1 MKQTIRPEKY
11 STQPTLYLA
20 FELSDQEWKLGFT
33 VGLGQPARQRKIA
46 AGDTTA
52 LKQEI
57 ALAKQRFGL
66 PADAP
71 VVSCYEAGRDG
82 FWLHRF
88 LESEHI
94 TNLVVDSASIEVSR
108 RGKHAKTD
116 RLDVEKLLT
125 MLLRYH
131 AGEIAGVERGACAQP
146 GRRGS
151 AAAPPPT
158 AGPERRAHALR
169 QPHQGPAG
177 RPGHPSGRGRRV
189 PDPPAAAAPVGWFSL
204 ARGPA
209 ALACNASSPAGSS
222 CTARSWS
229 WKLNAGP
236 CCAARKRPAST
247 QVRQLLRL
255 KGIGENSAW
264 LYVMEFFGWRDFH
277 NRREIG
283 ALAGLTPTPFQSG
296 ADDHEQ
302 GISKA
307 GNTLIRAMAIEIA
320 WGWLRHQPDSELSQ
334 WYQERFGAGS
344 TRLHKI
350 GIVALARK
358 LLIALWHYL
367 ESGEPPPGAT
377 LKPAS
382 RLNQQL
388 DHRLSLTACFWCE
401 RAVLPPGFLTEPPVR
416 WSRSP
421 GDRRSWAHTVPGV
434 WYGQPATSTDRRLF
448 GTLRVRR
455 HGRRQIRSAG
465 HTAGRRMG
473 LALFVASIVFGQASL
488 PGSLSPLR
496 LPPRT

>member
-20 FELSDQEWKLGFT
+20 FELSNQEWKLGFT

-52 LKQEI
+52 LKHEL

-131 AGEIAGVERGACAQP
+131 GGEARVWSVVHVPSLEAEDQRQLHRQLLALKGERTRYVNRIKGLLVGQGIHMAVDAEFLTRLPQL
-146 GRRGS
+146 RLWDGS
-151 AAAPPPT
+151 ALPEGLRTRLQREFTCWQFVHRQILELEA
-158 AGPERRAHALR
+158 ERRAVLR
-169 QPHQGPAG
+169 SSQE
-177 RPGHPSGRGRRV
+177 
-189 PDPPAAAAPVGWFSL
+189 
-204 ARGPA
+204 
-209 ALACNASSPAGSS
+209 ACIE
-222 CTARSWS
+222 
-229 WKLNAGP
+229 
-236 CCAARKRPAST
+236 

-334 WYQERFGAGS
+334 WYQARFGAGS

-350 GIVALARK
+350 GVVALARK

-377 LKPAS
+377 LKPA
-382 RLNQQL
+382 
-388 DHRLSLTACFWCE
+388 A
-401 RAVLPPGFLTEPPVR
+401 A
-416 WSRSP
+416 
-421 GDRRSWAHTVPGV
+421 
-434 WYGQPATSTDRRLF
+434 
-448 GTLRVRR
+448 
-455 HGRRQIRSAG
+455 
-465 HTAGRRMG
+465 
-473 LALFVASIVFGQASL
+473 
-488 PGSLSPLR
+488 
-496 LPPRT
+496 

>member
-1 MKQTIRPEKY
+1 MKQTIRQEKY
-11 STQPTLYLA
+11 STQATLYLA
-20 FELSDQEWKLGFT
+20 FELSNQEWKLGFT

-57 ALAKQRFGL
+57 TLAKQRFNL

-131 AGEIAGVERGACAQP
+131 GGETRVWSVVHVPSLEAEDQRQLHRQLLALKGERTRYVNRIKGLLVGQGIHMAVDAEFLTRLPQL
-146 GRRGS
+146 RLWDGS
-151 AAAPPPT
+151 ALPEGLRTRLQREFTCWQFVHRQILELEA
-158 AGPERRAHALR
+158 ERRAVLR
-169 QPHQGPAG
+169 SSQE
-177 RPGHPSGRGRRV
+177 
-189 PDPPAAAAPVGWFSL
+189 
-204 ARGPA
+204 
-209 ALACNASSPAGSS
+209 ACIE
-222 CTARSWS
+222 
-229 WKLNAGP
+229 
-236 CCAARKRPAST
+236 

-350 GIVALARK
+350 GVVALARK

-377 LKPAS
+377 LKPA
-382 RLNQQL
+382 
-388 DHRLSLTACFWCE
+388 A
-401 RAVLPPGFLTEPPVR
+401 A
-416 WSRSP
+416 
-421 GDRRSWAHTVPGV
+421 
-434 WYGQPATSTDRRLF
+434 
-448 GTLRVRR
+448 
-455 HGRRQIRSAG
+455 
-465 HTAGRRMG
+465 
-473 LALFVASIVFGQASL
+473 
-488 PGSLSPLR
+488 
-496 LPPRT
+496 

>member
-1 MKQTIRPEKY
+1 MKPTIHATARNP
-11 STQPTLYLA
+11 QPTLYLA
-20 FELSDQEWKLGFT
+20 FELSDQDWKLGFT
-33 VGLGQPARQRKIA
+33 IGLGQPPRQRQIA

-57 ALAKQRFGL
+57 VLAKQRFGL
-66 PADAP
+66 PADTP
-71 VVSCYEAGRDG
+71 VLSCYEAGRDG

-116 RLDVEKLLT
+116 RLDVEKLLS

-131 AGEIAGVERGACAQP
+131 AGESRVWSVVQVPSLAAEDQRHLHRQLLALKGERTRYVNRIKGLLVGQGIHLSVDSEFLTRLPKLHLWDGKPLPAGL
-146 GRRGS
+146 
-151 AAAPPPT
+151 AARLQREFT
-158 AGPERRAHALR
+158 CWQFVQRQILDLETERRTAIR
-169 QPHQGPAG
+169 ESQD
-177 RPGHPSGRGRRV
+177 PGMV
-189 PDPPAAAAPVGWFSL
+189 
-204 ARGPA
+204 
-209 ALACNASSPAGSS
+209 
-222 CTARSWS
+222 
-229 WKLNAGP
+229 
-236 CCAARKRPAST
+236 

-296 ADDHEQ
+296 GEDHEQ

-320 WGWLRHQPDSELSQ
+320 WGWLRFQPDSALSQ

-367 ESGEPPPGAT
+367 ETGELPEGAA
-377 LKPAS
+377 LKPA
-382 RLNQQL
+382 
-388 DHRLSLTACFWCE
+388 TA
-401 RAVLPPGFLTEPPVR
+401 
-416 WSRSP
+416 
-421 GDRRSWAHTVPGV
+421 
-434 WYGQPATSTDRRLF
+434 
-448 GTLRVRR
+448 
-455 HGRRQIRSAG
+455 
-465 HTAGRRMG
+465 
-473 LALFVASIVFGQASL
+473 
-488 PGSLSPLR
+488 
-496 LPPRT
+496 

>member
-1 MKQTIRPEKY
+1 MKQVNHPKDDN
-11 STQPTLYLA
+11 TQPTLYLA
-20 FELSDQEWKLGFT
+20 FELSDQDWKLGFT
-33 VGLGQPARQRKIA
+33 VGLGQPPRQRKVK

-52 LKQEI
+52 LKQEL

-71 VVSCYEAGRDG
+71 VMSCYEAGRDG

-88 LESEHI
+88 LEGEHI

-116 RLDVEKLLT
+116 RLDVEKLVT

-131 AGEIAGVERGACAQP
+131 GGEARVWSVVQVPSLAAEDQRHLHRQLLALKGERTRYVNRIKGLLVGQGIHLSVDGEFLTHLPELCLWDGKPLPDGLLARL
-146 GRRGS
+146 RREFTGWQFVQRQILELE
-151 AAAPPPT
+151 T
-158 AGPERRAHALR
+158 ERR
-169 QPHQGPAG
+169 
-177 RPGHPSGRGRRV
+177 
-189 PDPPAAAAPVGWFSL
+189 
-204 ARGPA
+204 
-209 ALACNASSPAGSS
+209 
-222 CTARSWS
+222 TAIRKSQE
-229 WKLNAGP
+229 P
-236 CCAARKRPAST
+236 CMA
-247 QVRQLLRL
+247 QVRQLLQL

-296 ADDHEQ
+296 GEDHEQ

-320 WGWLRHQPDSELSQ
+320 WGWLRFQPDSTLSK

-367 ESGEPPPGAT
+367 ESGKLPEGAA
-377 LKPAS
+377 LKPA
-382 RLNQQL
+382 
-388 DHRLSLTACFWCE
+388 TA
-401 RAVLPPGFLTEPPVR
+401 
-416 WSRSP
+416 
-421 GDRRSWAHTVPGV
+421 
-434 WYGQPATSTDRRLF
+434 
-448 GTLRVRR
+448 
-455 HGRRQIRSAG
+455 
-465 HTAGRRMG
+465 
-473 LALFVASIVFGQASL
+473 
-488 PGSLSPLR
+488 
-496 LPPRT
+496 

>member
-1 MKQTIRPEKY
+1 MKQTIRPEKD
-11 STQPTLYLA
+11 STHPTLYLA
-20 FELSDQEWKLGFT
+20 FELSNQDWKLGFT
-33 VGLGQPARQRKIA
+33 LGLGQPARQRKIN
-46 AGDTTA
+46 AGDTAA

-88 LESEHI
+88 LESEPI

-108 RGKHAKTD
+108 RGKQVKTD

-131 AGEIAGVERGACAQP
+131 AGE
-146 GRRGS
+146 
-151 AAAPPPT
+151 T
-158 AGPERRAHALR
+158 
-169 QPHQGPAG
+169 
-177 RPGHPSGRGRRV
+177 RV
-189 PDPPAAAAPVGWFSL
+189 WSVVHVPSL
-204 ARGPA
+204 AAEDHRQLHRQLLALKGERTRYVNRIRGLLVGQGIHLAVDAEFLPRLPKLRLWDGSPLPKGLLARLQREFTCWQFVHCQILDLA
-209 ALACNASSPAGSS
+209 AEPRAVVRSSQAACGA
-222 CTARSWS
+222 
-229 WKLNAGP
+229 
-236 CCAARKRPAST
+236 
-247 QVRQLLRL
+247 QVRQLLRRKSL
-255 KGIGENSAW
+255 GENSAW

-283 ALAGLTPTPFQSG
+283 ALAGLTPTRFQSG
-296 ADDHEQ
+296 ADDHEH

-307 GNTLIRAMAIEIA
+307 GNTLMRAMAIEIA

-377 LKPAS
+377 LKP
-382 RLNQQL
+382 
-388 DHRLSLTACFWCE
+388 TA
-401 RAVLPPGFLTEPPVR
+401 A
-416 WSRSP
+416 
-421 GDRRSWAHTVPGV
+421 
-434 WYGQPATSTDRRLF
+434 
-448 GTLRVRR
+448 
-455 HGRRQIRSAG
+455 
-465 HTAGRRMG
+465 
-473 LALFVASIVFGQASL
+473 
-488 PGSLSPLR
+488 
-496 LPPRT
+496 

>member
-1 MKQTIRPEKY
+1 MEQTIRQKEY
-11 STQPTLYLA
+11 STRPTLYLA
-20 FELSDQEWKLGFT
+20 FELSNQDWKLGFT

-52 LKQEI
+52 LKREI
-57 ALAKQRFGL
+57 TLARQRFDL

-108 RGKHAKTD
+108 RGKNAKTD

-125 MLLRYH
+125 MLVRYH
-131 AGEIAGVERGACAQP
+131 AGETRVWSVVHVPSLAAEDHRQLHRQLLTLKGERTRYVNRIKGLLVGQGIHLAVDAEFLTRLPKLRLWDGAAL
-146 GRRGS
+146 
-151 AAAPPPT
+151 PT
-158 AGPERRAHALR
+158 GLVARLQREFTCWQFVHQQILELESERRTVLR
-169 QPHQGPAG
+169 TSQE
-177 RPGHPSGRGRRV
+177 
-189 PDPPAAAAPVGWFSL
+189 
-204 ARGPA
+204 
-209 ALACNASSPAGSS
+209 
-222 CTARSWS
+222 
-229 WKLNAGP
+229 P
-236 CCAARKRPAST
+236 CIE

-320 WGWLRHQPDSELSQ
+320 WGWLRHQPDSALSQ

-367 ESGEPPPGAT
+367 ESGEPPVGAT
-377 LKPAS
+377 FKPI
-382 RLNQQL
+382 
-388 DHRLSLTACFWCE
+388 TA
-401 RAVLPPGFLTEPPVR
+401 
-416 WSRSP
+416 
-421 GDRRSWAHTVPGV
+421 
-434 WYGQPATSTDRRLF
+434 
-448 GTLRVRR
+448 
-455 HGRRQIRSAG
+455 
-465 HTAGRRMG
+465 
-473 LALFVASIVFGQASL
+473 
-488 PGSLSPLR
+488 
-496 LPPRT
+496 

>member
-1 MKQTIRPEKY
+1 M
-11 STQPTLYLA
+11 SN
-20 FELSDQEWKLGFT
+20 QEWKLGFT

-57 ALAKQRFGL
+57 TLAKQRFNL
-66 PADAP
+66 PADAA
-71 VVSCYEAGRDG
+71 VVSCDEAGRDG

-131 AGEIAGVERGACAQP
+131 GGEARVWSVVHVPSLEAEDQRQLHRQLLALKGERTRYVNRIKGLLVGQGIHMAVDAEFLTRLPQL
-146 GRRGS
+146 RLWDGS
-151 AAAPPPT
+151 ALPKGLRTRLQREFTCWQFVHRQILELEA
-158 AGPERRAHALR
+158 ERRAVLR
-169 QPHQGPAG
+169 SSQE
-177 RPGHPSGRGRRV
+177 
-189 PDPPAAAAPVGWFSL
+189 
-204 ARGPA
+204 
-209 ALACNASSPAGSS
+209 ACIE
-222 CTARSWS
+222 
-229 WKLNAGP
+229 
-236 CCAARKRPAST
+236 

-296 ADDHEQ
+296 ADDQQ

-334 WYQERFGAGS
+334 WYQARFGAGS

-350 GIVALARK
+350 GVVALARK

-377 LKPAS
+377 LKPA
-382 RLNQQL
+382 
-388 DHRLSLTACFWCE
+388 A
-401 RAVLPPGFLTEPPVR
+401 A
-416 WSRSP
+416 
-421 GDRRSWAHTVPGV
+421 
-434 WYGQPATSTDRRLF
+434 
-448 GTLRVRR
+448 
-455 HGRRQIRSAG
+455 
-465 HTAGRRMG
+465 
-473 LALFVASIVFGQASL
+473 
-488 PGSLSPLR
+488 
-496 LPPRT
+496 

>member
-1 MKQTIRPEKY
+1 MKPTIHATARNP
-11 STQPTLYLA
+11 QPTLYLA
-20 FELSDQEWKLGFT
+20 FELSDQDWKLGFT
-33 VGLGQPARQRKIA
+33 IGLGQPPRQRKIA

-57 ALAKQRFGL
+57 ALAKQRFSL

-71 VVSCYEAGRDG
+71 VMSCYEAGRDG

-116 RLDVEKLLT
+116 RLDVEKLLS

-131 AGEIAGVERGACAQP
+131 AGESRVWSVVQVPSLAAEDQRHLHRQLLALKGERTRYVNRIKGLLVGQGIHLSVDSEFLTRLPKLHLWDGKPLPAGL
-146 GRRGS
+146 
-151 AAAPPPT
+151 AARLQREFT
-158 AGPERRAHALR
+158 CWQFVQRQILDLETERRTAIR
-169 QPHQGPAG
+169 ESQD
-177 RPGHPSGRGRRV
+177 PGMV
-189 PDPPAAAAPVGWFSL
+189 
-204 ARGPA
+204 
-209 ALACNASSPAGSS
+209 
-222 CTARSWS
+222 
-229 WKLNAGP
+229 
-236 CCAARKRPAST
+236 

-296 ADDHEQ
+296 GEDHEQ

-320 WGWLRHQPDSELSQ
+320 WGWLRFQPDSALSQ

-367 ESGEPPPGAT
+367 ETGELPEGAA
-377 LKPAS
+377 LKPA
-382 RLNQQL
+382 
-388 DHRLSLTACFWCE
+388 TA
-401 RAVLPPGFLTEPPVR
+401 
-416 WSRSP
+416 
-421 GDRRSWAHTVPGV
+421 
-434 WYGQPATSTDRRLF
+434 
-448 GTLRVRR
+448 
-455 HGRRQIRSAG
+455 
-465 HTAGRRMG
+465 
-473 LALFVASIVFGQASL
+473 
-488 PGSLSPLR
+488 
-496 LPPRT
+496 